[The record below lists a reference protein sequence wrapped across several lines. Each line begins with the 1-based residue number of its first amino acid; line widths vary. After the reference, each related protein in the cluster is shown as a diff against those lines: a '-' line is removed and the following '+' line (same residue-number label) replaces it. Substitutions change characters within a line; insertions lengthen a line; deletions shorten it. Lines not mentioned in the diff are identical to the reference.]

1 MRKRTLLSMLMLP
14 PATAALSA
22 CGFQLRRAPTF
33 QFRSL
38 YVEAPQGAALSR
50 ELVRLLTTA
59 GQNLRLVLPP
69 TPRDQADMVLHIL
82 GERNERIILAK
93 TVAGQI
99 RELELRLHVR
109 FRLTDQDGRI
119 WIDNTEI
126 SQKRDMTYSE
136 SLTLAKD
143 EEEAS
148 LIRNMRSDIAQQIV
162 RRLALAQPPASE

>member
-1 MRKRTLLSMLMLP
+1 MRKRTLLSMLTLA
-14 PATAALSA
+14 PAIATLSG
-22 CGFQLRRAPTF
+22 CGFKLRSAPTF
-33 QFRSL
+33 PFRSL
-38 YVEAPQGAALSR
+38 YVEAPQGAAFSR
-50 ELVRLLTTA
+50 ELVRLLATA
-59 GQNLRLVLPP
+59 GQNLELVLPP
-69 TPRDQADMVLHIL
+69 TPRDQAQVVLHVL

-109 FRLTDQDGRI
+109 FRLLDHEGRV
-119 WIDNTEI
+119 WIADTEI

-136 SLTLAKD
+136 SLTLAKE
-143 EEEAS
+143 EEEAG